1 MANPNEQA
9 AQQSPKT
16 YKVIIAVNTPLNTPH
31 SVGYFADS
39 EGNKLFNKQ
48 FEKVW
53 KFSEG
58 FAQVE
63 QNGKIGF
70 INTQGEVIAPCIYDW
85 VRWFREGLAPVKQN
99 DKGSIFN
106 KEGKVIVAECGW
118 WETDWSKV
126 EME

>member
-9 AQQSPKT
+9 AQSPKAS
-16 YKVIIAVNTPLNTPH
+16 KVIIAVNTPDG
-31 SVGYFADS
+31 VGYFADS

-58 FAQVE
+58 LAAVK
-63 QNGKIGF
+63 QNGKCGF
-70 INTQGEVIAPCIYDW
+70 INTQGEVVAPCIYDKMPP
-85 VRWFREGLAPVKQN
+85 FFGTKFSEGLAKVEQN
-99 DKGSIFN
+99 GQWSLIN
-106 KEGKVIVAECGW
+106 KEGKVIVAEC
-118 WETDWSKV
+118 EENTDWSRV